1 MAWWKPDGSHI
12 CLSLRAGETSQMG
25 RIRTKKAP
33 FTWLMSPALCFGTR
47 NQLYGKVCTVAAG
60 VMKRFEVLLGE
71 PVGLL
76 GHAVV
81 VCLPDLLG
89 ILAVF

>member
-1 MAWWKPDGSHI
+1 MVDVTCA
-12 CLSLRAGETSQMG
+12 
-25 RIRTKKAP
+25 AP
-33 FTWLMSPALCFGTR
+33 FGAR